1 MKLEPI
7 NITKIF
13 ALRPGFERESEGNSE
28 LVFYSQATLG
38 KGLCAAIDIVSYFSK
53 IDKDDKSAGEE
64 SDTSDDDTG
73 EGVDP

>member
-1 MKLEPI
+1 MCSSDL
-7 NITKIF
+7 
-13 ALRPGFERESEGNSE
+13 
-28 LVFYSQATLG
+28 
-38 KGLCAAIDIVSYFSK
+38 VSYFSK